1 MTEVTNVIQQL
12 RQSEIEK
19 EISMKKSERLNDMI
33 RYLNSHEYFNLS
45 DLMTTYNISKST
57 ALRDISSLE
66 QLGMPIFAEHG
77 RHGRYGIL
85 KNRLLSPIIFT
96 IDEVYALYF
105 AMLTLESYESTPFHL
120 SVHKLNEKFENC
132 LSNNQIQQI
141 HKMKKVLQFEVNQHN
156 NVSRFL
162 DKILKSIL
170 NENSCRIQYLKI
182 NEQKSYHVQFF
193 KISARFG
200 QWYATGIEFK
210 TNKYRVFRCDRITFI
225 EEQDMNP
232 HFSIDE
238 LLSRSLAIY
247 QSKESI
253 DFEVEVL
260 AQAKDIF
267 DKEHYPSMK
276 LEIGHKTVIKGF
288 YNPGEEEFIANYF
301 MRYGNSVLSVSPE
314 SLKQIIQDKVE
325 NLFNH
330 YQKL

>member
-1 MTEVTNVIQQL
+1 
-12 RQSEIEK
+12 
-19 EISMKKSERLNDMI
+19 MKKSERLNDMI
-33 RYLNSHEYFNLS
+33 RYLNSREYFNLS
-45 DLMTTYNISKST
+45 DLMAKYNISKST

-105 AMLTLESYESTPFHL
+105 AMLTLESYQSTPFHL

-170 NENSCRIQYLKI
+170 TESSCKIHYLKN
-182 NEQKSYHVQFF
+182 NEQKSYQVQFF

-200 QWYATGIEFK
+200 QWYATGIEFDTHK
-210 TNKYRVFRCDRITFI
+210 FKVFRCDKITFL
-225 EEQDMNP
+225 EEELNSQ
-232 HFSIDE
+232 FSIDE
-238 LLSRSLAIY
+238 LISRSLEIY
-247 QSKESI
+247 QSEKSI
-253 DFEVEVL
+253 DFEVEIS

-267 DKEHYPSMK
+267 YKEHYPSMK
-276 LEIGHKTVIKGF
+276 IEIGNKTVVKGF

-301 MRYGNSVLSVSPE
+301 MRYGHSVISVRPE

-325 NLFNH
+325 SLFNH

>member
-1 MTEVTNVIQQL
+1 
-12 RQSEIEK
+12 
-19 EISMKKSERLNDMI
+19 MKKSERLNDMI
-33 RYLNSHEYFNLS
+33 RYLNSREYFNLS
-45 DLMTTYNISKST
+45 DLMAKYNISKST

-105 AMLTLESYESTPFHL
+105 AMLTLESYQSTPFHL

-141 HKMKKVLQFEVNQHN
+141 HKMKKVLQFEVNQHH

-170 NENSCRIQYLKI
+170 NESSCKIQYLKN

-200 QWYATGIEFK
+200 QWYATGIEFDTHK
-210 TNKYRVFRCDRITFI
+210 FKVFRCDKITFI
-225 EEQDMNP
+225 EELNSQL
-232 HFSIDE
+232 SIDE
-238 LLSRSLAIY
+238 LISRSLEIY
-247 QSKESI
+247 QSEKSI
-253 DFEVEVL
+253 DFEVEIL

-267 DKEHYPSMK
+267 YKEHYPSMK
-276 LEIGHKTVIKGF
+276 LEIGDKTVVKGF

-301 MRYGNSVLSVSPE
+301 MRYGHSVISVRPE
-314 SLKQIIQDKVE
+314 SLKQIIQDKIE
-325 NLFNH
+325 SLFNH